1 MNFEERV
8 AAVAKFGVTERQAR
22 FLTTVMLHSGLCV
35 PRQFATFA
43 GIAYG
48 HKVSRFFDRLATR
61 EYAAECGCLHNRA
74 ALYHVRHQALYRA
87 IGQPDSRYRRPVS
100 ARHAIDRL
108 MRLDAVI
115 SSGDYHWL
123 GSEDEKV
130 AFFGLTTRSFPR
142 ERLPHTVVNT
152 PPSPRLHLFPD
163 DLPIG
168 VSSGG
173 RVVIVVVLPMSDGD
187 FRACLQRHADLLRA
201 LPGWTLRLV
210 FARDAA
216 NRVRDFETTARD
228 ELTLQLS
235 PTSFAE
241 FRWYCNERKTTTNT
255 RARSQADQRFARAH
269 RTFAT
274 PRYELLYRRWV
285 TGGDGVFEL
294 VSSTTIA
301 EALERGTGRIESQ
314 VLPFS
319 YAHLTP
325 LVAGPSSGE
334 GVEEGERTTAQPQP
348 PSPPS
353 LCESDSLAN
362 N

>member
-1 MNFEERV
+1 MNFDDRV

-74 ALYHVRHQALYRA
+74 ALYHVRHQPLYRA

-115 SSGDYHWL
+115 SSGDLHWL

-130 AFFGLTTRSFPR
+130 AFFDLTTRSFPR

-152 PPSPRLHLFPD
+152 PPSPRLHVFPD

-173 RVVIVVVLPMSDGD
+173 RVVFVVVVPMSDRE

-210 FARDAA
+210 FARQTA
-216 NRVRDFETTARD
+216 NHVTDFESAARE
-228 ELTLQLS
+228 ELTCRLS
-235 PTSFAE
+235 PGSFAE
-241 FRWYCNERKTTTNT
+241 FRWYCQERKTSTDN
-255 RARSQADQRFARAH
+255 RARGRRDERFARAH
-269 RTFAT
+269 RAFAA

-285 TGGDGVFEL
+285 TDGDSVFEL
-294 VSSTTIA
+294 VSSTAIA
-301 EALERGTGRIESQ
+301 DALERGTGRIESQ
-314 VLPFS
+314 ILPFS
-319 YAHLTP
+319 YRHLTP
-325 LVAGPSSGE
+325 LVTLHSAAE
-334 GVEEGERTTAQPQP
+334 GVEEGERTSARPQP

-353 LCESDSLAN
+353 LLEPESRAN

>member
-1 MNFEERV
+1 MNFDDRV

-87 IGQPDSRYRRPVS
+87 IGHPDSLYRRPVS
-100 ARHAIDRL
+100 AQHAIDRL

-115 SSGDYHWL
+115 SSGDLHWL

-130 AFFGLTTRSFPR
+130 AFFALTTRSFLH
-142 ERLPHTVVNT
+142 ERLPHTLVNT

-173 RVVIVVVLPMSDGD
+173 RVVFVVVVPMSDGD

-216 NRVRDFETTARD
+216 NRVRDFETAARD

-235 PTSFAE
+235 PSSFAE
-241 FRWYCNERKTTTNT
+241 FRWYCSERKPATNA
-255 RARSQADQRFARAH
+255 RVRSQADQRFARAH
-269 RTFAT
+269 RAFAT
-274 PRYELLYRRWV
+274 PRYELLYRRWL
-285 TGGDGVFEL
+285 TGGDSVFEL

-314 VLPFS
+314 ILPLS
-319 YAHLTP
+319 YRHLAP
-325 LVAGPSSGE
+325 LVTLHSAAE
-334 GVEEGERTTAQPQP
+334 GVEEGERTSARPQP

-353 LCESDSLAN
+353 LREPESLAN
-362 N
+362 H